1 MTNLEAAKK
10 AVKAVGVKGFRKLK
24 LKRTIYMIGRQ
35 GQFMTERTTREL
47 VAALENA
54 GYRIQD
60 KNTALSLAAEGLL
73 DCISIVEG

>member
-10 AVKAVGVKGFRKLK
+10 AVKAAGVKGFRRLK
-24 LKRTIYMIGRQ
+24 LKRTIYLIGRQ
-35 GQFMTERTTREL
+35 GQFMTERTAREL

-60 KNTALSLAAEGLL
+60 KNTALSLTTKGLL
-73 DCISIVEG
+73 DCITISED